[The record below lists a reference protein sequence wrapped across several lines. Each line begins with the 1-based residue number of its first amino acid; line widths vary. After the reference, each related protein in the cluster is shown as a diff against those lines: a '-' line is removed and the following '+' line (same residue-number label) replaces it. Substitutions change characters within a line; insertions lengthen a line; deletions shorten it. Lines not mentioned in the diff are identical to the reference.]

1 MKASGKTF
9 PYAQHVNT
17 VCNDKIKNIP
27 NDFNGIFIV
36 EESYYETDGR
46 RHASPHLFLIT
57 DSNDG
62 IMLSSYEIPE
72 GEDKNTFSYVSHFTP
87 VMIFCL
93 WEKFSEECL
102 EVSESMELMERKP
115 TDMMNRSF
123 IKEYNDMK
131 TKCSVQCTEHLK

>member
-1 MKASGKTF
+1 MTITAKN
-9 PYAQHVNT
+9 VT
-17 VCNDKIKNIP
+17 VSVCLKELPFDVSICN
-27 NDFNGIFIV
+27 
-36 EESYYETDGR
+36 
-46 RHASPHLFLIT
+46 IT

-115 TDMMNRSF
+115 SDMMNRSF